1 MITDN
6 NHVIYI
12 RKRCQRFCALRTL
25 KSPLPLKARAVHT
38 GDAHLIKFLRFQ
50 LSEVPGPKLLNHPPQ
65 SIKKN
70 ASAQAD
76 NLAPEAFG
84 NVPSNRITNVTRG
97 RAFFKWQR
105 ESQAELDVASE
116 GQSVHDAFMPE
127 KSISER
133 VDDCEKI
140 QGDLQTDLEK
150 HSRKLQELEEDV
162 KDLVKL
168 FKHLVASSPHGEQ
181 LLFMSLAR
189 IELQDE
195 AVAKFDEK
203 LREISKRKALS

>member
-1 MITDN
+1 MPPRSSRQSRTGG
-6 NHVIYI
+6 I
-12 RKRCQRFCALRTL
+12 REC
-25 KSPLPLKARAVHT
+25 
-38 GDAHLIKFLRFQ
+38 FQ
-50 LSEVPGPKLLNHPPQ
+50 EPN
-65 SIKKN
+65 
-70 ASAQAD
+70 
-76 NLAPEAFG
+76 
-84 NVPSNRITNVTRG
+84 TNVTRG
-97 RAFFKWQR
+97 RDFFKWQR
-105 ESQAELDVASE
+105 ENQAELDVASE

-150 HSRKLQELEEDV
+150 HSGRLRELEADV

-168 FKHLVASSPHGEQ
+168 FRHLVASSPQGEQ

-203 LREISKRKALS
+203 LREISKRKGLS